1 MAADILI
8 YDSNIVPVGRDQ
20 KQHVEV
26 ARDIVIKFNEAYG
39 QTFILPE
46 PRNSRHGGVG
56 AGTGRP
62 EDEQKLREH
71 G

>member
-26 ARDIVIKFNEAYG
+26 TRDLAQN
-39 QTFILPE
+39 
-46 PRNSRHGGVG
+46 
-56 AGTGRP
+56 
-62 EDEQKLREH
+62 
-71 G
+71 